1 MSTNWLVEDLLDD
14 NSAEH
19 SFWLDDQS
27 LLFEY
32 SLSDHAT
39 HLAGLT
45 CKVGRNPKD
54 LLAHLRRIYYC
65 YRHQLGEPLYASL
78 LDLLIVL
85 QTRGRQLRQRIISGC
100 RARLDPS
107 RYDLFVGAVDNPE
120 RLPASRY
127 SLFTTGLIGCTAL
140 VQINDRA
147 QAAAQIDF
155 LDLAND
161 YIEYS
166 QLEEAMDILETG
178 LATQPRRVD
187 LQVAL
192 LELYK
197 SMDNRTRYQLQ
208 TGRFR
213 DSGEPL
219 TEDWQA
225 LGSYFDGKPL

>member
-14 NSAEH
+14 NAAEH
-19 SFWLDDQS
+19 GFWLDDPS

-45 CKVGRNPKD
+45 YKVGRNPKD

-85 QTRGRQLRQRIISGC
+85 QTKGWQLRQRLISGC

-107 RYDLFVGAVDNPE
+107 RFDLFVGAVDHPE
-120 RLPASRY
+120 RLPTSRY
-127 SLFTTGLIGCTAL
+127 CLFTTGLIGCTEL
-140 VQINDRA
+140 VRINDQA

-178 LATQPRRVD
+178 LATQPQRRD

-197 SMDNRTRYQLQ
+197 STDNRARYHQQ
-208 TGRFR
+208 TGHFR

-219 TEDWQA
+219 TEEWQA
-225 LGSYFDGKPL
+225 LGIYFDGKSL

>member
-1 MSTNWLVEDLLDD
+1 MSTNWLVTDLLDD
-14 NSAEH
+14 HFAEH
-19 SFWLDDQS
+19 GFWLDDQS

-32 SLSDHAT
+32 YLPDHSA
-39 HLAGLT
+39 HFAGLT
-45 CKVGRNPKD
+45 YKVGRNPKD

-85 QTRGRQLRQRIISGC
+85 QTRGRQLQQRLISGC

-107 RYDLFVGAVDNPE
+107 RYDLFNIGGNPE

-127 SLFTTGLIGCTAL
+127 SLFTAGLIGGTVL
-140 VQINDRA
+140 VEINDRERTP
-147 QAAAQIDF
+147 AQIDF

-178 LATQPRRVD
+178 LATQPQRRD

-197 SMDNRTRYQLQ
+197 STDNRARYQLQ
-208 TGRFR
+208 SGRFR
-213 DSGEPL
+213 DSGEVL
-219 TEDWQA
+219 TEEWQA
-225 LGSYFDGKPL
+225 LGIYFDGKPL

>member
-1 MSTNWLVEDLLDD
+1 MSTNWLVMDLRDDTSTEDG
-14 NSAEH
+14 
-19 SFWLDDQS
+19 FWLDDQS

-32 SLSDHAT
+32 PLSNHAA

-45 CKVGRNPKD
+45 YKVGRNPKD

-78 LDLLIVL
+78 LDLMVVL
-85 QTRGRQLRQRIISGC
+85 QAKGRQLRQRLVSGC
-100 RARLDPS
+100 RARLDPG
-107 RYDLFVGAVDNPE
+107 RYDLFLGAIDNPE

-127 SLFTTGLIGCTAL
+127 CLFTTGLIGCTAL

-147 QAAAQIDF
+147 QAVAQIDF

-178 LATQPRRVD
+178 LATQPRRRD

-197 SMDNRTRYQLQ
+197 STDNRARYQLQ
-208 TGRFR
+208 SGRFR

-219 TEDWQA
+219 TEEWQA
-225 LGSYFDGKPL
+225 LGIYFDGKPL